1 MKTALIDGDIFIY
14 AAASAN
20 EYETQWDTWQ
30 WTLHADL
37 NASIA
42 QFNDTLDT
50 IVEDLQA
57 DKVVVALSD
66 DTNWRKSVLPTYKY
80 NRVTKRKP
88 VVYQAMR
95 EYVRETRET
104 YQRPGLEGD
113 DILGILST
121 HKTLITG
128 EKIIVSLDKDMQTI
142 PGLLLNDGKARK
154 AMSADQSVSY
164 VDFVQEVT
172 EAQADYRHLFQTLTG
187 DVTDGYP
194 GCPGIG
200 PVKAEKILGTLTG
213 ADAWKAVVAAYIK
226 AGLSEEVALQNA
238 RVARICR
245 ASDYDFK
252 EKKVKQWVPNTLR

>member
-1 MKTALIDGDIFIY
+1 MRTALIDGDIFIY
-14 AAASAN
+14 AASSAN
-20 EYETQWDTWQ
+20 EHEVQWDTWN
-30 WTLHADL
+30 WTLHANL
-37 NASIA
+37 EAAIA
-42 QFNDTLDT
+42 DFNGKLDEIT
-50 IVEDLQA
+50 EDLQA

-66 DTNWRKSVLPTYKY
+66 ETNWRKSVMPSYKY
-80 NRVTKRKP
+80 NRVAKRKP

-121 HKTLITG
+121 NKSIIKG

-142 PGLLLNDGKARK
+142 PGLLLNDGRARK
-154 AMSADQSVSY
+154 AMQSDPSVSY

-172 EAQADYRHLFQTLTG
+172 EAQADYKHLMQTLTG

-194 GCPGIG
+194 GCPGVG
-200 PVKAEKILGTLTG
+200 PVKAEKILGEHTG
-213 ADAWKAVVAAYIK
+213 ADAWLAVVAAYIK
-226 AGLSEEVALQNA
+226 AGLSAEVALQNA

-252 EKKVKQWVPNTLR
+252 ERKVIPWNPQ